1 MTQGSLYL
9 ILEGGEI
16 HDRTQLYDTLKTLL
30 GNPEVF
36 GRNLDGLH
44 DVLTDLLAGNSL
56 TFEVRGFDTLEK
68 ELGRYAR
75 AFRGMLTDLSED
87 DRRFTVRFSE

>member
-1 MTQGSLYL
+1 MSANNTTYL

-16 HDRTQLYDTLKTLL
+16 SDRTQLYDTLKILL

-44 DVLTDLLAGNSL
+44 DVLTDLLPAHRIAL
-56 TFEVRGFDTLEK
+56 TVKNFSALENA
-68 ELGRYAR
+68 LGRYALL
-75 AFRGMLTDLSED
+75 FRRMLAELAEED
-87 DRRFTVRFSE
+87 ERFSVEFR